1 MPPEFPDLGHFFP
14 VSSQTSQTDKL
25 VLLRMRDLIRK
36 RGNYKYLEIG
46 SYLGGSLTPFL
57 MDPACQLV
65 LSIDDRGRV
74 LPDER
79 AINYDYTAVTTQ
91 SMLDNLYRSG
101 LKTDKLKTFDGSVN
115 RLDGNYDLSFDLAF
129 IDGEHTDEACFRDFL
144 WTMPLMKSNA
154 VIAFHDSSLIYKALK
169 LIQLFLDKTKSGNS
183 FFKCADL
190 EMSAF
195 LFGDCQI
202 EGRRYLGRRRG
213 FVYIFSASGNYE
225 DKTAIQE

>member
-1 MPPEFPDLGHFFP
+1 MPPGFADLGHFFP

-79 AINYDYTAVTTQ
+79 ASITTTRPVTTQ
-91 SMLDNLYRSG
+91 SMLDNLLDRSG

-115 RLDGNYDLSFDLAF
+115 RLDGNYDSSFDLAF
-129 IDGEHTDEACFRDFL
+129 IDGEHTDEACFREFLL

-169 LIQLFLDKTKSGNS
+169 LIQLFLDKTKSGVLSSNVLILRCPHS
-183 FFKCADL
+183 F
-190 EMSAF
+190 
-195 LFGDCQI
+195 
-202 EGRRYLGRRRG
+202 LGTARSKAVDTLGQKRTLL
-213 FVYIFSASGNYE
+213 IFSAERKRRG
-225 DKTAIQE
+225 